1 MQSTSCK
8 MLGWIKHKMKSRL
21 PGEISITSDDTIPMA
36 EREEELN
43 SLLMKVKKD
52 SEKET
57 KKLRQALLRPLR
69 HSRKRKQGTGS
80 LAAPRGRWVG
90 WLFICGESEGRSRVW
105 VRGVSLVFSPPFAG
119 IECRVDTQSPGFALN
134 TMFLLLAL

>member
-57 KKLRQALLRPLR
+57 KKL
-69 HSRKRKQGTGS
+69 KQGFVEASMTQQGEKTRNWFPCS
-80 LAAPRGRWVG
+80 SPREMGG
-90 WLFICGESEGRSRVW
+90 
-105 VRGVSLVFSPPFAG
+105 
-119 IECRVDTQSPGFALN
+119 
-134 TMFLLLAL
+134 LALYLW